1 MTYVELNE
9 MLKEVLYLSRLGNF
23 LKDRGL
29 TIDTATQ
36 QDFYSFITKEEQGKL
51 DYYTQKPVPV
61 SYTAGMQKIE
71 ELVPKY
77 RKLKVIVENLLENEV
92 L

>member
-29 TIDTATQ
+29 TIETATQ
-36 QDFYSFITKEEQGKL
+36 QDFYGFITKEEAGKL
-51 DYYTQKPVPV
+51 DYYTGKPVGV
-61 SYTAGMQKIE
+61 NFTQGLAKID

-77 RKLKVIVENLLENEV
+77 RKLKVIIENLLENEV